1 MWGDALFQAL
11 TEGFEFLG
19 HRVRLRWD
27 DRWGYWPR
35 IEIPKARVKDFH
47 HRIKQS
53 TTRGRSRLSFQEVI
67 DALNPVLLG
76 WGCFYQHCYGAK
88 QVLAE
93 VANFRGRDASCLA
106 PPRPDPCVRLSRTR
120 LPPRV
125 STAVCCRTR
134 ANTCV
139 TLIRH

>member
-1 MWGDALFQAL
+1 MTEDRPNAQL

-53 TTRGRSRLSFQEVI
+53 HDIPLRHIILKILKFLSIFGYDPRLDPQS
-67 DALNPVLLG
+67 G
-76 WGCFYQHCYGAK
+76 
-88 QVLAE
+88 
-93 VANFRGRDASCLA
+93 NF
-106 PPRPDPCVRLSRTR
+106 V
-120 LPPRV
+120 
-125 STAVCCRTR
+125 
-134 ANTCV
+134 
-139 TLIRH
+139 